1 MTDSVNKSNNKL
13 YAQAL
18 KSDIKDIFKIKD
30 AFSKLSLDK
39 VSEIYD
45 IINKLSQK
53 GKLKFSMTTKG
64 LYRKQIIISIKTNN
78 VERVLA

>member
-18 KSDIKDIFKIKD
+18 KSDIKD

-39 VSEIYD
+39 VSEIHD

>member
-39 VSEIYD
+39 VSEIHD

-53 GKLKFSMTTKG
+53 GKLKFSMTTKD